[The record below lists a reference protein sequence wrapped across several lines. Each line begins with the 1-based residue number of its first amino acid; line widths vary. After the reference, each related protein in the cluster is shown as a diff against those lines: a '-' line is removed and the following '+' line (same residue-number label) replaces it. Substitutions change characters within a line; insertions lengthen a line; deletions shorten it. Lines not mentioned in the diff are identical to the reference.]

1 MGVLF
6 IVSTPIGNLE
16 DFSQRAKK
24 TLDSVDYVLCEETSQ
39 TKKLLNSQPQKEYPF
54 VAKLLRYEGKGFKGE
69 LQQAKVIA
77 DLNSGKNIA
86 LVTNAGTPLISD
98 PGQSLVNAVVK
109 SGLPV
114 IHIPG
119 PVAMISAV
127 ITSGLPTKNLIFI
140 GFLSKKEVAIR
151 KDLEKAKKA
160 MLALEEPAS
169 IVLYCSKYQLFKTL
183 SSIKLAFGEKTLIS
197 IAGELTKLHEKHF
210 TGTVSLAEEWLK
222 SDPLN
227 QKGEFTIVI
236 GSSVIA
242 KPSGSEAVAI

>member
-1 MGVLF
+1 MGILF
-6 IVSTPIGNLE
+6 IVSTPIGNL
-16 DFSQRAKK
+16 DDLSPRAKK
-24 TLDSVDYVLCEETSQ
+24 TLDFVDYVLCEETSQ
-39 TKKLLNSQPQKEYPF
+39 TKKLLQLQKVKPF
-54 VAKLLRYEGKGFKGE
+54 EAKLLRYEGKGFKGG
-69 LQQAKVIA
+69 LQQTKVIA

-109 SGLPV
+109 SNLPI

-119 PVAMISAV
+119 PVAMISAAV
-127 ITSGLPTKNLIFI
+127 ISGLPTKNLIFI
-140 GFLSKKEVAIR
+140 GFLSKKETAI
-151 KDLEKAKKA
+151 KKNLEKAKKA
-160 MLALEEPAS
+160 MLALKEPAS

-183 SSIKLAFGEKTLIS
+183 LSIKLVFGEETLIS

-210 TGTVSLAEEWLK
+210 TGTVSLAEEWLE

-242 KPSGSEAVAI
+242 RPSEIEAVAI